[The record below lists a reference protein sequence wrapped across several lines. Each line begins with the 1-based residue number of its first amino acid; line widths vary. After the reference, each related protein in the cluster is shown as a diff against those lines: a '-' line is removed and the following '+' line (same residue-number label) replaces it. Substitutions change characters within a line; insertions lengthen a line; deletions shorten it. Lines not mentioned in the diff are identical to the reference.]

1 MLYEQPK
8 NILEMKLN
16 EALSRGEESIITD
29 LIKISL
35 MKKGEKNSDLL
46 VYTEIFNLLGLE
58 KFTELIFLLD
68 GKTVTFPTKDEFKDS
83 INTVLAYYYR
93 NIKKKEW
100 KEIKSILG
108 EPNLPTIKLGIHASQ
123 FDAFMKE
130 LINKRLK

>member
-58 KFTELIFLLD
+58 KFTELISLLD

-83 INTVLAYYYR
+83 INTVLAYYY
-93 NIKKKEW
+93 
-100 KEIKSILG
+100 S
-108 EPNLPTIKLGIHASQ
+108 
-123 FDAFMKE
+123 MKE